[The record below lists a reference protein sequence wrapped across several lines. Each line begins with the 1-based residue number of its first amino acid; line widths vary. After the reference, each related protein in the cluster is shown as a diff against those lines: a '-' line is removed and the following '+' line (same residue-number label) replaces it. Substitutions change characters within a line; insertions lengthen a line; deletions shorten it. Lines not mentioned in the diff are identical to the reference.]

1 MTLRIFPVAGDARFT
16 NDWSFPR
23 SGSRSHL
30 GNDLF
35 APEGTPLVAVDD
47 GEIRF
52 GTDPLGGNIANLYAN
67 DGARYYYAHL
77 VGFEGTRRRVRA
89 GEVIGYLGKTGNTA
103 NTPPHVHFEV
113 HPGGG
118 EAVNPFSMLSV
129 SQRVPVPPPPSTS
142 SPFTAALAAIG
153 AGILTWW
160 GLKQWAKSPR
170 K

>member
-1 MTLRIFPVAGDARFT
+1 MTLRIFPVAGGAGFT
-16 NDWSFPR
+16 NDWAEPR
-23 SGSRSHL
+23 SGGRSHL

-35 APEGTPLVAVDD
+35 APEGTPLLAVDD

-67 DGARYYYAHL
+67 DGTRYYYAHL
-77 VGFEGTRRRVRA
+77 IGFEGGRRMVRA
-89 GEVIGYLGKTGNTA
+89 GDVIGYLGRTGNAVGTS
-103 NTPPHVHFEV
+103 PHVHFEV

-118 EAVNPFSMLSV
+118 AAVNPYSPLMV
-129 SQRVPVPPPPSTS
+129 SRRLPRLQPS
-142 SPFTAALAAIG
+142 SPSRFTAAFAALG

-160 GLKQWAKSPR
+160 GLKQWSK